1 MEEQNPD
8 FLKAEKKRLEEKAE
22 KLARYMTT
30 TEFNKLNDTEK
41 GKIASRKMS
50 AEMLIIN
57 LDKLLAGA
65 TDVSITETFAMF
77 LMEGLLDLPFGRFMF
92 PQDVS

>member
-41 GKIASRKMS
+41 CKIASRKMS
-50 AEMLIIN
+50 AEMLITN